1 MAAAET
7 ETLHPNARGLDL
19 RPDEQVLAVLAA
31 GQCGA
36 VRVVGDQ
43 LGDIARGA
51 ALMTEAMRGGGRI
64 GYAGAGSSA
73 LMAIA
78 DGLELAGTFGID
90 PARIE
95 LCMAG
100 GLPQD
105 ARMPGDTEDDGAA
118 GAARGALFRAGDVVI
133 AVTASGTTPY
143 PVALARA
150 ARARGARVIGLS
162 NTPGA
167 VLFDQSDVAI
177 CLPTPP
183 EIVAGS
189 TRMGAGT
196 AQKVALNLMSTLMG
210 IRLGA
215 VHDGMMVGLRADN
228 AKLTARSRRMVAAI
242 AGVAEDEAAAA
253 LAQTAGEV
261 RQAVLVARGA
271 LPDVAVRLLQD
282 NAGILRAALA
292 RWTETGAD
300 PAKMTNQGSDES

>member
-1 MAAAET
+1 MAVTGT
-7 ETLHPNARGLDL
+7 ETLHPDARGLDL

-31 GQCGA
+31 GQCAA
-36 VRVVGDQ
+36 VQVVAGQ

-51 ALMTEAMRGGGRI
+51 ALMTAALQGGGRI

-90 PARIE
+90 PGRIV

-105 ARMPGDTEDDGAA
+105 ARMPGDTEDDAA
-118 GAARGALFRAGDVVI
+118 EGAARGALFGAADVVI
-133 AVTASGTTPY
+133 AVTASGSTPY

-150 ARARGARVIGLS
+150 ARVKGARVIGLS
-162 NTPGA
+162 NNSGA
-167 VLFDQSDVAI
+167 ALFDQSDVAI

-183 EIVAGS
+183 EVVAGS
-189 TRMGAGT
+189 TRLGAGT

-228 AKLTARSRRMVAAI
+228 AKLTRRARQMVAAI
-242 AGVAEDEAAAA
+242 AGVDEDAAAVA
-253 LAQTAGEV
+253 LGQTRGEV

-271 LPDVAVRLLQD
+271 APDVAARLLHD
-282 NAGILRAALA
+282 TSGLLRAALA
-292 RWTETGAD
+292 RWTETGTD
-300 PAKMTNQGSDES
+300 RDKMTNQGSER